1 MQIPIL
7 CLFSTLL
14 VSAAKNGENLHHKAR
29 SRTKL
34 AEIRRPADRYYR
46 WTFNPVSN
54 SCRNKFVSVLL
65 CMDVSVVWIGIVQS
79 SNL

>member
-46 WTFNPVSN
+46 WTSN
-54 SCRNKFVSVLL
+54 LVNNLCRNNFVSVLL
-65 CMDVSVVWIGIVQS
+65 GLNFSVVIDIVQS
-79 SNL
+79 PNL